1 LSKEQLL
8 QQFAEAYEQLIEMA
22 SLAEQRGVTRQ
33 ADRWGPREI
42 VAHLAGWEVIAT
54 VHIPKVVASMPP
66 LFVYADKTQQTV
78 LNEALNATM
87 VTLVGEQPLS
97 TVCGLLRQAYRHDIE
112 ILRKLDD
119 TFFQPGEYVY
129 ERTKAVIEHCQEHI
143 EGLLL
148 SLASL
153 YQEQGKY
160 ADAEPLF
167 KRALA
172 ICERALGPDHPHT
185 QTVRR
190 DYDGLLQEMGENP
203 L

>member
-1 LSKEQLL
+1 MSKEQLL
-8 QQFAEAYEQLIEMA
+8 QEFADAYEQLIATA
-22 SLAEQRGVTRQ
+22 SLAAQGGVTRQ
-33 ADRWGPREI
+33 GDTWGPREI

-54 VHIPKVVASMPP
+54 VHVPKVAAGMPP
-66 LFVYADKTQQTV
+66 LFMYADKTQQTV

-87 VTLVGEQPLS
+87 VTLVADQPLS
-97 TVCGLLRQAYRHDIE
+97 IVGGLLRQAYQRDIE
-112 ILRKLDD
+112 TLRKLDD

-129 ERTKAVIEHCQEHI
+129 ERTKAAIEHCQEHI
-143 EGLLL
+143 EELVL
-148 SLASL
+148 SQALL

-160 ADAEPLF
+160 AEAEPLF

-190 DYDGLLQEMGENP
+190 KYDGLLQEMGGN

>member
-1 LSKEQLL
+1 MSKEQLL
-8 QQFAEAYEQLIEMA
+8 QEFADAYEQLIGTA
-22 SLAEQRGVTRQ
+22 SLAAQRGVTRQ
-33 ADRWGPREI
+33 GDTWGPREI

-54 VHIPKVVASMPP
+54 VHVPKVAAGMPP
-66 LFVYADKTQQTV
+66 LFMYADKTQQTA

-87 VTLVGEQPLS
+87 VALVADQPLS
-97 TVCGLLRQAYRHDIE
+97 TVGGLLRQAYQRDIE
-112 ILRKLDD
+112 MLRKLDD

-129 ERTKAVIEHCQEHI
+129 ERTKAAIEHCQEHI
-143 EGLLL
+143 EELVL
-148 SLASL
+148 SLALL

-160 ADAEPLF
+160 AEAEPLF

-190 DYDGLLQEMGENP
+190 KYDGLLQEMGGN